1 MNVFFRLNVISIIYA
16 FILFIPIELI
26 VNVHRISRVTG
37 WNIDIVNLFIIV
49 ITFLVILFFTIISL
63 YLSKKWLKRD
73 LTAYWTVLLW
83 IPYFVLFTYLT
94 TYVLPKPLPEDF
106 VSPGTG
112 LLIIG
117 TIVLFP
123 IYVFIINLIVKLV
136 F

>member
-1 MNVFFRLNVISIIYA
+1 MNVFLRLNVISIIYA

-26 VNVHRISRVTG
+26 VNIHRISRVTG
-37 WNIDIVNLFIIV
+37 WNIDIVNLFNIV
-49 ITFLVILFFTIISL
+49 IIFIGVPILTIISL
-63 YLSKKWLKRD
+63 YLSKRWLKRG
-73 LTAYWTVLLW
+73 LTAFWTVLLW
-83 IPYFVLFTYLT
+83 IPYFIFFTYLT
-94 TYVLPKPLPEDF
+94 TSVLPTPLPEDF
-106 VSPGTG
+106 AGPGTG